1 MYFCELKLLIIMAF
15 DDPIQKNRNDVHLG
29 RNVQRIREIIGMK
42 QSALADNTDMSQ
54 QNISKLENSPFIS
67 EETLERLAKGL
78 GVTPEFI
85 KSFNDEKAVYNIQS
99 NFTIHENGQNQYQP
113 VFYTSD
119 IAIQLIE
126 KLLESEREKVALL
139 QELLKEAK
147 GKKEQ
152 KQYDN

>member
-1 MYFCELKLLIIMAF
+1 MYFSELKLLIIMAF

-85 KSFNDEKAVYNIQS
+85 KSFNDE
-99 NFTIHENGQNQYQP
+99 QP

>member
-1 MYFCELKLLIIMAF
+1 MAF
-15 DDPIQKNRNDVHLG
+15 DDPIQKNRNDAHLG

-54 QNISKLENSPFIS
+54 QNISKLENSPIIS

-78 GVTPEFI
+78 GVTSEFI
-85 KSFNDEKAVYNIQS
+85 KSFNEEKAVYNIQS
-99 NFTIHENGQNQYQP
+99 NITVQENGSNTQQNQP

-147 GKKEQ
+147 GKKE
-152 KQYDN
+152 